1 MDVHE
6 EDVAIFWFEEIGE
19 GVREVEEIRRSR
31 LMHVAVVV
39 GALRGNSETRL

>member
-1 MDVHE
+1 MDVHG
-6 EDVAIFWFEEIGE
+6 EDIAIFWFEGIGE

-39 GALRGNSETRL
+39 GALQGNNETRL